1 MDYRGFIAT
10 VREDAHIPDE
20 EAERAAC
27 ATLQTLAERI
37 SIGETEDLAERLPDE
52 LRPCLTPA
60 GGDRHF
66 HADEFLRRVAER
78 VGVDPPTAE
87 RDARAVFLALWQAVG
102 PEEFADMRS
111 ELPRDF
117 DDLLDEAL
125 RQAPPPRGV
134 RQPPSAAITYD
145 ELVRRIADRAD
156 LDEEAAKGALDAVLE
171 ALALRI
177 SGGQIDDL

>member
-78 VGVDPPTAE
+78 VGVDPPTAG
-87 RDARAVFLALWQAVG
+87 RGARAVFLALWQAAG
-102 PEEFADMRS
+102 PGGVAPMRPP
-111 ELPRDF
+111 LPPGLHHPPHGAR
-117 DDLLDEAL
+117 
-125 RQAPPPRGV
+125 RPGPPPPG
-134 RQPPSAAITYD
+134 
-145 ELVRRIADRAD
+145 RRRP
-156 LDEEAAKGALDAVLE
+156 
-171 ALALRI
+171 
-177 SGGQIDDL
+177 